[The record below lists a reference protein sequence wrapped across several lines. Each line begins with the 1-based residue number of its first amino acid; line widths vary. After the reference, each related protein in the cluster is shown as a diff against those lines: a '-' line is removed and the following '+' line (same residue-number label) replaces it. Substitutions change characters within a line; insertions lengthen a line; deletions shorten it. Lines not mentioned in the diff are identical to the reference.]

1 MFRTILR
8 ACAILAAMAAPAAA
22 EMVAFQSRA
31 NGQYVG
37 TDGSGLL
44 QGRAAGPQALVL
56 DMVRLDGDRVAFR
69 DSDSGLFLRA
79 GVGGQT
85 NLMVASPHIRGWE
98 TFELTQDGPDVTL
111 RAVQNGM
118 YVGLDAAS
126 GRLRAAYQRPSLSTT
141 YRMFPV
147 SMQPQQPQAPQPPQQ
162 QAGHPPR
169 SDLPFAGAWVL
180 EDLYGVDVRSDRAI
194 RQARMTISLRGA
206 IDGYSGCNSFSTQ
219 LLETRSAF
227 TTDGIITTFRRCYG
241 DAGAVERGF
250 YDMLREAAHFGV
262 AGSGLLEVRDW
273 NGRLRARF
281 RRG

>member
-1 MFRTILR
+1 MFRSLLR
-8 ACAILAAMAAPAAA
+8 TCALLAAMTAPAMA
-22 EMVAFQSRA
+22 EMVAFQARVD
-31 NGQYVG
+31 GGYVG

-44 QGRAAGPQALVL
+44 SGRAAGPQALVL
-56 DMVRLDGDRVAFR
+56 DMVRLDGNRVAFR
-69 DSDSGLFLRA
+69 DPDSGLFLRA

-98 TFELTQDGPDVTL
+98 TFELAQDGPDVTL
-111 RAVQNGM
+111 RAVQNGL

-126 GRLRAAYQRPSLSTT
+126 GRLRAAYRTPSLSAT

-147 SMQPQQPQAPQPPQQ
+147 SMQPANPPQAPQREAGRVPQ
-162 QAGHPPR
+162 
-169 SDLPFAGAWVL
+169 SNLPFAGGWVL
-180 EDLYGVDVRSDRAI
+180 EDLYGVDVASDRAV
-194 RQARMTISLRGA
+194 RQARMTIGWRGA
-206 IDGYSGCNSFSTQ
+206 IDGYSGCNSFSAR

-227 TTDGIITTFRRCYG
+227 VTDDVVTTFRRCHG

-250 YDMLREAAHFGV
+250 YDMLNDAAHFGV
-262 AGSGLLEVRDW
+262 AGNGLLEVRDW